1 MSIWPGVGRKSVVVV
16 VVDATGTMSFLSVL
30 SLPRCARAVHL
41 DECRVA
47 GLRRRCAAADGLW
60 CTGGRAGGRV
70 AGRTLARDPTLAR
83 ALWNPYM
90 MMTTPTAE
98 REGASESRSGAE
110 SVGEVLPD

>member
-60 CTGGRAGGRV
+60 CTGGRVGEWLG
-70 AGRTLARDPTLAR
+70 
-83 ALWNPYM
+83 ALW
-90 MMTTPTAE
+90 
-98 REGASESRSGAE
+98 REIPHSLVRSGIHT
-110 SVGEVLPD
+110 